1 MTKPRP
7 SGNNITQ
14 AGLAGPSLWP
24 ERNREKMK
32 EKLLERRKQIN
43 PVVLRSYSSYNNKTQ
58 SRSNFKGSHPVLS
71 RRSDCKFVSGYSA
84 FMG

>member
-7 SGNNITQ
+7 TGNNITQ

-24 ERNREKMK
+24 ERNRERMK
-32 EKLLERRKQIN
+32 NKLLERRKQLN
-43 PVVLRSYSSYNNKTQ
+43 PVVLRSYSSNNNK
-58 SRSNFKGSHPVLS
+58 SHNRSNFSGLHPVLS
-71 RRSDCKFVSGYSA
+71 RRSDCKFVAGYSA